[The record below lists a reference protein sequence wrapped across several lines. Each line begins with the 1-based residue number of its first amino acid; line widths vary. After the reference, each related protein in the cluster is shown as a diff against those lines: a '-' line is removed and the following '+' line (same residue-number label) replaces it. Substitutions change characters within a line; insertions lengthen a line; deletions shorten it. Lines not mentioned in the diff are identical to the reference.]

1 MVYPMKYASLI
12 MNCVASLVPRVTHL
26 TTRDPGNAVVA
37 LPYLRQ
43 RYTCG
48 NAFIRKKK
56 VLSADFKESE
66 DAEISKETVK
76 LFTGNLMGRNNPFIS
91 LICR

>member
-1 MVYPMKYASLI
+1 MVYPMKYATLI

-37 LPYLRQ
+37 GMPS
-43 RYTCG
+43 
-48 NAFIRKKK
+48 FVKKK

-76 LFTGNLMGRNNPFIS
+76 LFTGNLMGRNNRFLS
-91 LICR
+91 LMCR

>member
-1 MVYPMKYASLI
+1 MATP
-12 MNCVASLVPRVTHL
+12 TGG
-26 TTRDPGNAVVA
+26 DDG
-37 LPYLRQ
+37 LPNEVCDINYELRCQ
-43 RYTCG
+43 SRSQGHSSYDERPWERGCCG

-76 LFTGNLMGRNNPFIS
+76 LFTGNLMGRNNRFLS